1 MDNKITIIEG
11 PPPTFEVAQEGWVLG
26 LNDSPALADMAVTR
40 LRTFN
45 GEALV
50 ERCHKAWRRQE
61 PMHLEFRS
69 MDGLKQEAP
78 IVAARTVDLDGQ
90 QMLVLWVR
98 LENEDIELEIDYE
111 DDFGDNEDD
120 DPDFPDLTI

>member
-1 MDNKITIIEG
+1 
-11 PPPTFEVAQEGWVLG
+11 
-26 LNDSPALADMAVTR
+26 MAVTR

-50 ERCHKAWRRQE
+50 ERCHKAWRHQE

-78 IVAARTVDLDGQ
+78 IVAARTVALDDQ

-98 LENEDIELEIDYE
+98 LENEDVELEIDYE

>member
-50 ERCHKAWRRQE
+50 ERCHKAWRHQE

-78 IVAARTVDLDGQ
+78 IVAARTVALDDQ

-98 LENEDIELEIDYE
+98 LENEDVELEIDYE